1 MPELSPDPEATGV
14 VAESGAEVRFEA
26 VGADARVEPDDLV
39 PEREERALGTG
50 FWVAV
55 TWIVGL
61 VVLAVLA
68 PWLPFVDDPEAIS
81 AEGLEAVPSADFWFG
96 GDDIGR
102 DIFSRVIW
110 GARVSLFIGVTSVLL
125 GFLLGGSIGLTAGYF
140 GGRFEKVAMGAMDV
154 MLAFP
159 ALVLALALVTFL
171 NADAGDQGASVGQ
184 VVLILTILSIP
195 ALARITRA
203 ATLTYSQ
210 REFVTAARAL
220 GARDMRILWREI
232 LPNVIPPMA
241 SFALTAIAIA
251 IVAEGTLSFLG
262 LSVSAPTATWG
273 NMIEQGR
280 GSLDNAPWIS
290 LIPCAV
296 MFATLLAFNYAG
308 DKLQSYFDVREAAI

>member
-1 MPELSPDPEATGV
+1 MPELSPEPVEDSIL
-14 VAESGAEVRFEA
+14 AETPAQVRFDA
-26 VGADARVEPDDLV
+26 VGADAHVEPTH
-39 PEREERALGTG
+39 ERRELGTG

-55 TWIVGL
+55 VWIGL
-61 VVLAVLA
+61 LGLLAILV
-68 PWLPFVDDPEAIS
+68 PILPFIDDPNALS
-81 AEGLEAVPSADFWFG
+81 AEGLEAVPSGDFLFG

-110 GARVSLFIGVTSVLL
+110 GGRVSLFIGLAAVSL
-125 GFLLGGSIGLTAGYF
+125 GFLVGGTIGITAGFY
-140 GGRFEKVAMGAMDV
+140 GGRYEKIAMGAMDV

-171 NADAGDQGASVGQ
+171 NSDAGDQGASQGQ
-184 VVLILTILSIP
+184 VILILTILAVPS
-195 ALARITRA
+195 LARITRA
-203 ATLTYSQ
+203 ATLSYSQ

-220 GARDMRILWREI
+220 GARNTRILWREV

-241 SFALTAIAIA
+241 SFSLTAIAIVV
-251 IVAEGTLSFLG
+251 VAEGTLSFLG
-262 LSVSAPTATWG
+262 LSVSAPTPTWG

-308 DKLQSYFDVREAAI
+308 DKLQSYFDVKEAAI

>member
-1 MPELSPDPEATGV
+1 
-14 VAESGAEVRFEA
+14 
-26 VGADARVEPDDLV
+26 
-39 PEREERALGTG
+39 
-50 FWVAV
+50 
-55 TWIVGL
+55 
-61 VVLAVLA
+61 
-68 PWLPFVDDPEAIS
+68 
-81 AEGLEAVPSADFWFG
+81 
-96 GDDIGR
+96 
-102 DIFSRVIW
+102 
-110 GARVSLFIGVTSVLL
+110 
-125 GFLLGGSIGLTAGYF
+125 
-140 GGRFEKVAMGAMDV
+140 MDV

-171 NADAGDQGASVGQ
+171 NADAGDQGASIPQ

-203 ATLTYSQ
+203 ATLTYAQ

-220 GARDMRILWREI
+220 GARPGRILWREI

-241 SFALTAIAIA
+241 SFALTAIAIV

-308 DKLQSYFDVREAAI
+308 DKLQTYFDVKEAAI

>member
-1 MPELSPDPEATGV
+1 MPELSPEPVGDSLL
-14 VAESGAEVRFEA
+14 AETPARVRFDA
-26 VGADARVEPDDLV
+26 VGADAHVEPT
-39 PEREERALGTG
+39 REERRLGTG

-55 TWIVGL
+55 VWVG
-61 VVLAVLA
+61 VLALLAILA
-68 PWLPFVDDPEAIS
+68 PVLPFVDDPNQLS
-81 AEGLEAVPSADFWFG
+81 AEGLEAVPSGDFWFG

-110 GARVSLFIGVTSVLL
+110 GGRVSLFIGVSAVAL
-125 GFLLGGSIGLTAGYF
+125 GFLVGGGIGLTAGYY
-140 GGRFEKVAMGAMDV
+140 GGRFEKIAMGAMDV

-171 NADAGDQGASVGQ
+171 NSDAGDQGASIGQ

-203 ATLTYSQ
+203 ATLTYAQ

-220 GARDMRILWREI
+220 GAKPGRILWREV

-241 SFALTAIAIA
+241 SFALTAIAIV

-308 DKLQSYFDVREAAI
+308 DKLQSYFDVKEAAI